1 MSALGYNASPM
12 PCFLTSPARA
22 LALATLA
29 RAPALLAL
37 IFTLSLASPA
47 QAREPDRIV
56 PTYLIEAV
64 RVQGNDKTRDWV
76 ILHALLVG
84 PGEQLSVDDPRFEI
98 SRLRVLGLGFFADV
112 RLELKKGSSR
122 GRVILVVK
130 VVERNTIVLTDVF
143 FGSSEA
149 TTLWGGL
156 GLAETN
162 LLGRGIS
169 LSGAFVLGSAPEVDL
184 AGVQQSYLLQ
194 VGATRI
200 GGTSLSIT
208 TSLGVVDG
216 SDFFRRSGT
225 AHSADP
231 TDFLSIRYQ
240 RVGGSVNM
248 GFDLA
253 RMVRMYVDYRVEYIH
268 ADLPGGAVLTRPG
281 GTTSPMDFGVKD
293 GGSTLSILEL
303 SLEWDNRSDPVLPH
317 RGTLLSVSADFSSAL
332 MGSGYEFFK
341 LRGLVKHYIPVK
353 WGHVLSMQVVGGVL
367 FGDAPFFEKFF
378 VGDFNDLVPSRNL
391 RLNFSTLPSR
401 DIFNTSIDSKR
412 YEEFALRAS
421 LEYIIPWFRGG
432 RFFFSGDFFV
442 NAGVLM
448 LTSKEELRVRDQD
461 LSASIPVD
469 LTLNAGLRLDTYI
482 GVFSLTI
489 GNALGRIPF

>member
-1 MSALGYNASPM
+1 M
-12 PCFLTSPARA
+12 P
-22 LALATLA
+22 
-29 RAPALLAL
+29 
-37 IFTLSLASPA
+37 I
-47 QAREPDRIV
+47 
-56 PTYLIEAV
+56 YLIEAV
-64 RVQGNDKTRDWV
+64 RVEGNDKTRDWV

-98 SRLRVLGLGFFADV
+98 SRLRILGMGYFSDV
-112 RLELKKGSSR
+112 RLELKKGSAR
-122 GRVILVVK
+122 GRVILVIK
-130 VVERNTIVLTDVF
+130 VTERNTIVLTDFF

-169 LSGAFVLGSAPEVDL
+169 LSGAFVLGSDPEVDL

-194 VGATRI
+194 LGASRI
-200 GGTSLSIT
+200 AGTSLSIT
-208 TSLGVVDG
+208 GSVGVVDG
-216 SDFFRRSGT
+216 SDFFRRSGLDD
-225 AHSADP
+225 SGDP
-231 TDFLSIRYQ
+231 TNFLSIRYQ
-240 RVGGSVNM
+240 RVGGSVGM
-248 GFDLA
+248 GFDLV

-268 ADLPGGAVLTRPG
+268 ADLPNGAVNTRPD
-281 GTTSPMDFGVKD
+281 GTTRPIAFGVKD
-293 GGSTLSILEL
+293 GGSML
-303 SLEWDNRSDPVLPH
+303 SLLGLSVEWDTRSDPVLPH
-317 RGTLLSVSADFSSAL
+317 RGTLLSISADFSSSL
-332 MGSGYEFFK
+332 IGSGYDFFK
-341 LRGLVKHYIPVK
+341 LRALLKHYVPVK
-353 WGHVLSMQVVGGVL
+353 WGHVLSLQLVAGVV

-401 DIFNTSIDSKR
+401 DIFGTSIDNKR

-432 RFFFSGDFFV
+432 RFFYSGDFFV

-448 LTSKEELRVRDQD
+448 LTSKEELKVRDED

-482 GVFSLTI
+482 GVFSLSL